1 MTDKKFT
8 LPMDIVEIQKCLPH
22 RHPLLLVDR
31 IIELVPNEMVKGIK
45 CISISDPILQGHF
58 PDFPVFP
65 GVLMVEGVAQTA
77 GVLGHLSLADG
88 FEKCLLTE
96 ITKTRF
102 RRQVVPGDV
111 LTYDIKVKKARAPF
125 FWFEAVA
132 TVEGEVAAQ
141 IELSALMK

>member
-1 MTDKKFT
+1 LTDKKFN
-8 LPMDIVEIQKCLPH
+8 LPMDIMAIQECLPH

-31 IIELVPNEMVKGIK
+31 IVELVPYESVKGIK
-45 CISISDPILQGHF
+45 CISISDPILRGHF

-65 GVLMVEGVAQTA
+65 GVLIVEGVAQTA
-77 GVLGHLSLADG
+77 GVLGHMSLADG

-96 ITKTRF
+96 ISKTRF
-102 RRQVVPGDV
+102 RKQVVPGDV
-111 LTYDIKVKKARAPF
+111 LTYDVKVKKARAPF

-132 TVEGEVAAQ
+132 TVDGDVVAQ